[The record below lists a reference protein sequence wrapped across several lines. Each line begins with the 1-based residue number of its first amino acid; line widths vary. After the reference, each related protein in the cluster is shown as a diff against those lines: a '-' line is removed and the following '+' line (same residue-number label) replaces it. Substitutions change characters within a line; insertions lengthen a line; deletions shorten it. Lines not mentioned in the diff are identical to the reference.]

1 MAILLF
7 IRIRYIY
14 ICIYISPFTEQ
25 CENIPQILF
34 VLKNI
39 TKYDVYNIEKLNKNN
54 IRYENE
60 TIHRPYNY
68 IKAF

>member
-7 IRIRYIY
+7 IRIRYIS
-14 ICIYISPFTEQ
+14 IYITPFTEQ

-39 TKYDVYNIEKLNKNN
+39 TIYDVYNIEKLNKSN
-54 IRYENE
+54 IGYENE
-60 TIHRPYNY
+60 TIHRPYNS
-68 IKAF
+68 IQAF